1 MGQFPTNEGYITRTI
16 PLTALN
22 SGTPDG
28 LPAWV
33 FENQTGTLGTN
44 LNGSVIYCGVMPAAG
59 AGTIDVILP
68 GISLDSVA
76 ALTLSAG
83 GSGYTTATAAA
94 TTCSNPN
101 ASGLTVDT
109 TVVAG
114 AITVITVNAVGAG
127 YNPGDI
133 ITVAAGGGDGTA
145 VIDIVNRGV
154 PATSQAITL
163 TGLQSG
169 QIIPVIV
176 DYVTAVGG
184 GTAVGDF
191 MIGK

>member
-1 MGQFPTNEGYITRTI
+1 MNFNGTI
-16 PLTALN
+16 GRAMPLSATLIGSIDAQ
-22 SGTPDG
+22 
-28 LPAWV
+28 PAWV
-33 FENQTGTLGTN
+33 FENQSGTLGTN
-44 LNGSVIYCGVMPAAG
+44 LKSSVIYCGEMPADNTAS
-59 AGTIDVILP
+59 ISVILP

-76 ALTLSAG
+76 TLTLTAG
-83 GSGYTTATAAA
+83 GTGYGAVTGAV

-101 ASGLTVDT
+101 ASGLTVNT
-109 TVVAG
+109 TIDG
-114 AITVITVNAVGAG
+114 GVIQTIEVNAVGAG

-145 VIDIVNRGV
+145 TINTVNIGTPV
-154 PATSQAITL
+154 AGQALTF

-169 QIIPVIV
+169 QILPVVI

-191 MIGK
+191 TIGR